1 MSAISTPFGDAP
13 KGLFREPPSCY
24 LHRQASFI
32 SSFFPEEAELGKNI
46 AVFPFPSIKPEF
58 GTPILV
64 AGDVFGMFNETPE
77 SKALLEYLATPEPH
91 EIWAKLGGFISP
103 HQKVALDVYPDPVTK
118 QQAEILANAETIRF
132 DGSDMM
138 PSSVGTGTFWSGIID
153 FVGGKSV
160 EKVLAEIEKSW
171 SF

>member
-1 MSAISTPFGDAP
+1 
-13 KGLFREPPSCY
+13 
-24 LHRQASFI
+24 
-32 SSFFPEEAELGKNI
+32 
-46 AVFPFPSIKPEF
+46 
-58 GTPILV
+58 
-64 AGDVFGMFNETPE
+64 MFNETPE
-77 SKALLEYLATPEPH
+77 AKALLEYLATPEPH

-103 HQKVALDVYPDPVTK
+103 HQQVALDVYPDPVTK

-153 FVGGKSV
+153 FVGGKSI
-160 EKVLAEIEKSW
+160 EKVLGEIEKSW